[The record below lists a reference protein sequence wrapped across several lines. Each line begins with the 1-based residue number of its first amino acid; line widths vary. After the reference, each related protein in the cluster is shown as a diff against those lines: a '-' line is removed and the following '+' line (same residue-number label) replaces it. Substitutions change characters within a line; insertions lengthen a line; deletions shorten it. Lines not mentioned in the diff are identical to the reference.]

1 MALALTPFE
10 AFCGF
15 RPLNEIAH
23 HMEVYPELAE
33 LIGKDISDE
42 FFTTVKSTGNSS
54 KAEDIEHN
62 RSVLKK
68 VFASLMHS
76 SSESVKSL
84 LAKLIARISDDDDTI
99 SKLLVRLD
107 QQYPGGDVG
116 VFSSLLLNYVSM
128 EPGQAIFLGANEP
141 HAYLSG
147 GKKKNHFFWNNE
159 IDVLITINIRLC

>member
-10 AFCGF
+10 ALCGF

-33 LIGKDISDE
+33 LVGKDTADD
-42 FFTTVKSTGNSS
+42 FFATVKSTGNSTKS
-54 KAEDIEHN
+54 EDIEHN
-62 RSVLKK
+62 KSVLKK
-68 VFASLMHS
+68 VFANLMHS
-76 SSESVKSL
+76 SPEDVKRL
-84 LAKLIARISDDDDTI
+84 LAKLVARINGDDDTM
-99 SKLLVRLD
+99 SKLIVRLD

-147 GKKKNHFFWNNE
+147 GKM
-159 IDVLITINIRLC
+159 ITLI

>member
-10 AFCGF
+10 ALCGF

-33 LIGKDISDE
+33 LIGKDTAEE
-42 FFTTVKSTGNSS
+42 FFAIVKSTGEST

-62 RSVLKK
+62 QSVLKK
-68 VFASLMHS
+68 VFSGLMHS
-76 SSESVKSL
+76 SSEDVKRL
-84 LAKLIARISDDDDTI
+84 LAKLIARVSGDNDTM

-147 GKKKNHFFWNNE
+147 GNNRPLIYNDD
-159 IDVLITINIRLC
+159 IDLLIPPPD

>member
-10 AFCGF
+10 ALCGF
-15 RPLNEIAH
+15 RPLNEIVH

-33 LIGKDISDE
+33 LVGNDISEE
-42 FFTTVKSTGNSS
+42 FFSTVKSTGDST
-54 KAEDIEHN
+54 KPEDIEHN
-62 RSVLKK
+62 KSVLKK
-68 VFASLMHS
+68 VFSSLMHS
-76 SSESVKSL
+76 SSEDVKRL
-84 LAKLIARISDDDDTI
+84 LAKLVARVSEDNDTM
-99 SKLLVRLD
+99 SKLIVRLD

-147 GKKKNHFFWNNE
+147 GKNDNPILK
-159 IDVLITINIRLC
+159 RR